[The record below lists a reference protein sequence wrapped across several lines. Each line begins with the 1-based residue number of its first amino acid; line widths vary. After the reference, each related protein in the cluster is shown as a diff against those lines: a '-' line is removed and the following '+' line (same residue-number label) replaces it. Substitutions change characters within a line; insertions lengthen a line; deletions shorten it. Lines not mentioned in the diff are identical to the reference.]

1 MATFQ
6 EQMMQTILPRF
17 IEGMN
22 QFNTRLK
29 ELEGLVM
36 SFQSDNEDTL
46 KVITGLTALTTNHG
60 VAIHTIE
67 KALKD
72 IEEHVEASKSDS
84 AEAEQPQSSDKDT
97 TILVSKHD
105 LAIATIKDVLKN
117 QLERIAVLDDIKV
130 QLDNAIDRINDLEA
144 RMAEAKPVRRK
155 RKAPAEEPAVE

>member
-29 ELEGLVM
+29 ELEE
-36 SFQSDNEDTL
+36 QA
-46 KVITGLTALTTNHG
+46 K
-60 VAIHTIE
+60 
-67 KALKD
+67 
-72 IEEHVEASKSDS
+72 
-84 AEAEQPQSSDKDT
+84 AEQPQSSDKDT

-105 LAIATIKDVLKN
+105 LALATIKDVLKN